1 MFYLW
6 YIFRYFYFYLLLV
19 LRSQNHQM
27 DGTWVWC
34 NFNIPDC
41 ILRLVPLFSG
51 MWKFPQI
58 SPKNMTVGALIWSVL
73 VTKRRNIWK
82 RENIL
87 SKEDNH
93 PTRGVGQSCIWIDSV
108 YNYCKMQHNRQP
120 VSWIKNQFI
129 SLAQKNYATTLS
141 ANYKNR

>member
-27 DGTWVWC
+27 DDTWVWC

-51 MWKFPQI
+51 MGKFPQI

-73 VTKRRNIWK
+73 VTKRRNILK
-82 RENIL
+82 TGKYSFER
-87 SKEDNH
+87 
-93 PTRGVGQSCIWIDSV
+93 GQSSYTRRWTKL
-108 YNYCKMQHNRQP
+108 YLNRLGLYCKMQHNRQP